1 MVKNIGAE
9 ARVNWA
15 VLAINVVAEA
25 VAGRAFM
32 KGVTMPKAMRPAF
45 MARTIMMRTIRAANH
60 QAKVLARGGA
70 GIVMRMIGKSDAN
83 AARLSVP
90 PVPHCDR
97 RCTRG
102 GDRAVM
108 VVVLPVISAA
118 DLAAGNSAAAHSVPM
133 VRSDPAGLLVR
144 AARSGAMAPLA
155 GAAVDAGA
163 AAGGGASGL
172 TARNCGSLC

>member
-1 MVKNIGAE
+1 M
-9 ARVNWA
+9 
-15 VLAINVVAEA
+15 NVVAEA

-32 KGVTMPKAMRPAF
+32 KDVSVLKGMSAAF
-45 MARTIMMRTIRAANH
+45 MARTIMMRTIRAAKH
-60 QAKVLARGGA
+60 RVKALAPGGA
-70 GIVMRMIGKSDAN
+70 GIVTRTTGKSDAN

-97 RCTRG
+97 RRTRG

-108 VVVLPVISAA
+108 AVVLPVTSAVAISVVTR
-118 DLAAGNSAAAHSVPM
+118 SVPM
-133 VRSDPAGLLVR
+133 VLLVR
-144 AARSGAMAPLA
+144 AARSEMMAPLA
-155 GAAVDAGA
+155 AAAVDAGA